1 MARDTLD
8 GNDRPGVA
16 GGDPMRGARRS
27 APADSPRPDL
37 SIVVP
42 VFDEVGTLRELVSS
56 VDEVVA
62 AMERTHEI
70 VFIDDGSRD
79 GSAELLD
86 TMAAE
91 DEGIR
96 VVHFRSNRG
105 KAEALNVAFG
115 IARGD
120 VVVTM
125 DADLQD
131 IPAEMPKLLARLDEY
146 DMVSGWKQSR
156 NDPLNKTLPS
166 RFFNWVTSRVSGL
179 DLHDF
184 NCGYKA
190 YRAEVVRELDLY
202 GEMHRFIPVLAA
214 WRGFRVGEVAVEHA
228 PRTHGESKYG
238 FSRLFKGAY
247 DLLTVFM
254 LTRFEL
260 RPMHLFGSVGLIAGS
275 VGFAILVYMSYLR
288 LVLDEDIGTRPLLF
302 LGIVML
308 LTGVQLVSTG
318 LVGELIIRRTR
329 GRRAYEPPV
338 RGARSRGPWRID

>member
-1 MARDTLD
+1 MTPGDVRGDD
-8 GNDRPGVA
+8 GGA
-16 GGDPMRGARRS
+16 G
-27 APADSPRPDL
+27 RPDL
-37 SIVVP
+37 SVVVP
-42 VFDEVGTLRELVSS
+42 LLDEHGTLRELASS
-56 VDEVVA
+56 VADVA
-62 AMERTHEI
+62 ARMARSHEI
-70 VFIDDGSRD
+70 VFVDDGSRD

-86 TMAAE
+86 AMALE
-91 DEGIR
+91 DPRIR
-96 VVHFRSNRG
+96 VLRFRSNRG
-105 KAEALNVAFG
+105 KAEALNLAFAE
-115 IARGD
+115 ARGD
-120 VVVTM
+120 VIVTM

-131 IPAEMPKLLARLDEY
+131 VPAEMPKLLAKLDEY
-146 DMVSGWKQSR
+146 DLVSGWKRTR
-156 NDPLNKTLPS
+156 NDPLSKTLPS
-166 RFFNWVTSRVSGL
+166 RFFNWVTARVSGL

-228 PRTHGESKYG
+228 PRTYGESKYG

-260 RPMHLFGSVGLIAGS
+260 RPMHLFGTAGLAVGG
-275 VGFAILVYMSYLR
+275 VGFGILLYMSYLR
-288 LVLDEDIGTRPLLF
+288 LVLDETIGTRPLLF

-318 LVGELIIRRTR
+318 LIGELVVRRTR
-329 GRRAYEPPV
+329 GRRR
-338 RGARSRGPWRID
+338 RGAHVRRGPSGRATPAREGRRAPPEIR

>member
-1 MARDTLD
+1 MTRGDLRGD
-8 GNDRPGVA
+8 DSGA
-16 GGDPMRGARRS
+16 GRL
-27 APADSPRPDL
+27 DL
-37 SIVVP
+37 SVVVP
-42 VFDEVGTLRELVSS
+42 VLDEHGTLRELSTS
-56 VDEVVA
+56 VADVA
-62 AMERTHEI
+62 ARMARSHEI

-86 TMAAE
+86 AMALE
-91 DEGIR
+91 DPRIR
-96 VVHFRSNRG
+96 VLRFRSNRG
-105 KAEALNVAFG
+105 KAEALNLAFAE
-115 IARGD
+115 ARGD
-120 VVVTM
+120 VIVTM

-131 IPAEMPKLLARLDEY
+131 VPAEMPKLLAKLDEY
-146 DMVSGWKQSR
+146 DLVSGWKRTR
-156 NDPLNKTLPS
+156 NDPLSKTLPS
-166 RFFNWVTSRVSGL
+166 RFFNWVTARVSGL

-228 PRTHGESKYG
+228 PRTYGESKYG

-260 RPMHLFGSVGLIAGS
+260 RPMHLFGTAGLAVGG
-275 VGFAILVYMSYLR
+275 VGFGILVYMSYLR
-288 LVLDEDIGTRPLLF
+288 LVLDETIGTRPLLF

-318 LVGELIIRRTR
+318 LIGELVVRRTR
-329 GRRAYEPPV
+329 GRRRRGAPV
-338 RGARSRGPWRID
+338 RRGLAGGVAGPRESRRAPPEAR